1 MNKANFEGYFEN
13 IQQNTQDVN
22 VDELWKMTK
31 EHLKLM
37 LGSRV
42 FSSLFSDVYIENISN
57 GVVQLSCEGEYKK
70 EKISRDYNASLKQ
83 ALKKASGQNYE
94 IEIGIR
100 KNEEKSLEDKYE
112 YHDPRNEGSL
122 DLFSAA
128 EKEKDSFDKKVEES
142 RLNPKYL
149 FSNFVVGKGNQ
160 LAEAVA
166 EATVNDLGNAYNP
179 IFFYG
184 NSGLGKTHLMQAIGN
199 EVLKND
205 STKKVMYISIEEFL
219 NEMVEAIR
227 TKTNNE
233 FRNKYRKLDLLIIDD
248 IQFVE
253 NFPRTQDEFFHT
265 FDALYQANKQIVL
278 ASDRAP
284 KEIKNITDRLR
295 TRLEGGMVADIQPPD
310 YETRLAIL
318 QKNTEGRE
326 VDIPKE
332 YLEMIAKSKDSN
344 IRELEGAL
352 TKVISLF
359 KLGLNPSIDE
369 IAKMLQ
375 IDIEFK
381 RKKITP
387 AKVISTVAEVFE
399 VKPSEIKGNRR
410 TSYVAQSR
418 QVVMYILRKE
428 LQLPLERVAREVN
441 RKDHTTV
448 LHAYDKIEEMYNT
461 DERFSQKIDS
471 CIHLLR
477 E

>member
-1 MNKANFEGYFEN
+1 MNKANFEGYFKD
-13 IQQNTQDVN
+13 IQQNSGEVN
-22 VDELWKMTK
+22 IDELWKMTK

-37 LGSRV
+37 LGTRI
-42 FSSLFSDVYIENISN
+42 FLGMFGNVYIENISN
-57 GVVQLSCEGEYKK
+57 GVVQLSCDAEYKK
-70 EKISRDYNASLKQ
+70 EKILRDYKASLKQ
-83 ALKKASGQNYE
+83 ALRKASGQNYE
-94 IEIGIR
+94 IEVAVR
-100 KNEEKSLEDKYE
+100 KVEDRVKKEKYE
-112 YHDPRNEGSL
+112 YHDPNGESL

-128 EKEKDSFDKKVEES
+128 EKEKDAFEKKLDES

-149 FSNFVVGKGNQ
+149 FSNFVVGKSNE

-166 EATVNDLGNAYNP
+166 EAAVRDLGNAYNP

-199 EVLKND
+199 EVLKSD
-205 STKKVMYISIEEFL
+205 PAKKVMYISIEEFL
-219 NEMVEAIR
+219 NGMVEAIK
-227 TKTNNE
+227 TKTNTE
-233 FRNKYRKLDLLIIDD
+233 FRNKYRTLDLLIIDD

-253 NFPRTQDEFFHT
+253 NFPRTQEEFFHT

-278 ASDRAP
+278 ASDRPP

-318 QKNTEGRE
+318 QKNIEEKE
-326 VDIPKE
+326 VEIPNE
-332 YLEMIAKSKDSN
+332 YLEMIAKSKESN
-344 IRELEGAL
+344 IRELEGGL

-359 KLGLNPSIDE
+359 KLGLNPSKED

-375 IDIEFK
+375 IDIESK

-387 AKVISTVAEVFE
+387 AKVINTVADVFD
-399 VKPSEIKGNRR
+399 VKASEIKGNRR
-410 TSYVAQSR
+410 TSYIAQCR

-428 LQLPLERVAREVN
+428 LQLPLERIAREVN

-448 LHAYDKIEEMYNT
+448 IHAYEKIDEMYNS
-461 DERFSQKIDS
+461 DERFSERIDS

>member
-1 MNKANFEGYFEN
+1 MNKANFEGYFKN
-13 IQQNTQDVN
+13 IQQNTKEVN
-22 VDELWKMTK
+22 TDELWKMTK

-37 LGSRV
+37 LGRRIFLGM
-42 FSSLFSDVYIENISN
+42 FSNVYIENVSN
-57 GVVQLSCEGEYKK
+57 GVVQLSCDAEYKR
-70 EKISRDYNASLKQ
+70 EKILRDYKGSLKQ

-94 IEIGIR
+94 IEVGIR
-100 KNEEKSLEDKYE
+100 KSEEKKSKEKYE
-112 YHDPRNEGSL
+112 YHNPEEESL

-128 EKEKDSFDKKVEES
+128 EKEKNTFEKKLEES

-149 FSNFVVGKGNQ
+149 FSNFVVGKSNE

-166 EATVNDLGNAYNP
+166 EAVVRDLGQAYNP
-179 IFFYG
+179 VFFYG

-205 STKKVMYISIEEFL
+205 PTKKVMYISIEEFL
-219 NEMVEAIR
+219 NEMVEAIK
-227 TKTNNE
+227 TKTNTE
-233 FRNKYRKLDLLIIDD
+233 FRNKYRTLDLLIIDD

-253 NFPRTQDEFFHT
+253 NFPRTQEEFFHT
-265 FDALYQANKQIVL
+265 FDALYQTNKQIVL
-278 ASDRAP
+278 ASDRPP

-318 QKNTEGRE
+318 QKNMEE
-326 VDIPKE
+326 KDVNVPDE
-332 YLEMIAKSKDSN
+332 YLEMIAKSKESN

-352 TKVISLF
+352 TKVVSFF
-359 KLGLNPSIDE
+359 KLGLNPSKE
-369 IAKMLQ
+369 EVAKMLE
-375 IDIEFK
+375 IDIESK

-387 AKVISTVAEVFE
+387 SKVISTVAEVFD
-399 VKPSEIKGNRR
+399 VKVSEIKGNRR
-410 TSYVAQSR
+410 TSYVALSR

-448 LHAYDKIEEMYNT
+448 LHACEKIDEMYNS
-461 DERFSQKIDS
+461 DERFSEKVDS

>member
-1 MNKANFEGYFEN
+1 MNKANFEGYFKN
-13 IQQNTQDVN
+13 IQQNTKEVN
-22 VDELWKMTK
+22 TDELWKMTK

-37 LGSRV
+37 LGRRIFLGM
-42 FSSLFSDVYIENISN
+42 FSNVYIENVSN
-57 GVVQLSCEGEYKK
+57 GVVQLSCDAEYKR
-70 EKISRDYNASLKQ
+70 EKILRDYKGSLKQ

-94 IEIGIR
+94 IEVGIR
-100 KNEEKSLEDKYE
+100 KSEEKKPKEKYE
-112 YHDPRNEGSL
+112 YHNPEEESL
-122 DLFSAA
+122 DLFSVA
-128 EKEKDSFDKKVEES
+128 EKEKDTFEKKLEES

-149 FSNFVVGKGNQ
+149 FSNFVVGKSNE

-166 EATVNDLGNAYNP
+166 EAVVRDLGQAYNP
-179 IFFYG
+179 VFFYG

-205 STKKVMYISIEEFL
+205 PTKKVMYTSIEEFL
-219 NEMVEAIR
+219 NEMVEAIK
-227 TKTNNE
+227 TKTNTE
-233 FRNKYRKLDLLIIDD
+233 FRNKYRTLDLLIIDD

-253 NFPRTQDEFFHT
+253 NFPRTQEEFFHT
-265 FDALYQANKQIVL
+265 FDALYQTNKQIVL
-278 ASDRAP
+278 ASDRPP

-318 QKNTEGRE
+318 QKNMEE
-326 VDIPKE
+326 KDVNVPDE
-332 YLEMIAKSKDSN
+332 YLEMIAKSKESN

-352 TKVISLF
+352 TKVVSFF
-359 KLGLNPSIDE
+359 KLGLNPSKE
-369 IAKMLQ
+369 EVAKMLE
-375 IDIEFK
+375 IDIESK

-387 AKVISTVAEVFE
+387 SKVISTVAEVFD
-399 VKPSEIKGNRR
+399 VKVSEIKGNRR
-410 TSYVAQSR
+410 TSYVALSR

-448 LHAYDKIEEMYNT
+448 LHACEKIDEMYNS
-461 DERFSQKIDS
+461 DERFSEKVDS

>member
-1 MNKANFEGYFEN
+1 MNKANFEGYFKN
-13 IQQNTQDVN
+13 IQQDTEEIDT
-22 VDELWKMTK
+22 DELWKMTK

-37 LGSRV
+37 LGTRI
-42 FSSLFSDVYIENISN
+42 FLGMFGNVYIENISN
-57 GVVQLSCEGEYKK
+57 GVVQLSCDAEYKK
-70 EKISRDYNASLKQ
+70 GKIIRDYKGSVKQ
-83 ALKKASGQNYE
+83 ALKKASGQNFE
-94 IEIGIR
+94 IEIMVR
-100 KNEEKSLEDKYE
+100 ENDEKKKKEKYE
-112 YHDPRNEGSL
+112 YHNPENDSL
-122 DLFSAA
+122 DLFSSA
-128 EKEKDSFDKKVEES
+128 EKEKDAFEKKLEES

-149 FSNFVVGKGNQ
+149 FSNFVVGKSNE

-166 EATVNDLGNAYNP
+166 EAASRDLGKAYNP

-205 STKKVMYISIEEFL
+205 STKKVTYISIEEFL
-219 NEMVEAIR
+219 NGMVEAIK
-227 TKTNNE
+227 TKTNTE
-233 FRNKYRKLDLLIIDD
+233 FRNKYRTLDLLIIDD

-253 NFPRTQDEFFHT
+253 NFPRTQEEFFHT

-278 ASDRAP
+278 ASDRP
-284 KEIKNITDRLR
+284 PREIKNITDRLR

-318 QKNTEGRE
+318 QKIVEEKETA
-326 VDIPKE
+326 IPNE
-332 YLEMIAKSKDSN
+332 YLEMIARSKESN

-352 TKVISLF
+352 TKVVSFF
-359 KLGLNPSIDE
+359 KLGLNPSKDD

-375 IDIEFK
+375 IDIESK

-387 AKVISTVAEVFE
+387 SKVINTVAEVFE
-399 VKPSEIKGNRR
+399 VKPSEIRGNRR

-428 LQLPLERVAREVN
+428 LQLPLERVAKEVN

-448 LHAYDKIEEMYNT
+448 IHACSKIDEMYNS
-461 DERFSQKIDS
+461 DERFSEKVDS

>member
-1 MNKANFEGYFEN
+1 MNKANFKGYFEN
-13 IQQNTQDVN
+13 IEHNSEEVNTE
-22 VDELWKMTK
+22 ELWKMTK
-31 EHLKLM
+31 EHLKLL
-37 LGSRV
+37 LGSRIFLGM
-42 FSSLFSDVYIENISN
+42 FSGVYIENVSN
-57 GVVQLSCEGEYKK
+57 GVVQLSSDSEYKK
-70 EKISRDYNASLKQ
+70 EKILKDYKGSLKQ

-94 IEIGIR
+94 IEVETR
-100 KNEEKSLEDKYE
+100 KTGEKKESEKYE
-112 YHDPRNEGSL
+112 YHDPNGDSL
-122 DLFSAA
+122 DLFSVA
-128 EKEKDSFDKKVEES
+128 EREKNNLKKKVDES

-149 FSNFVVGKGNQ
+149 FSNFVVGKSNE

-166 EATVNDLGNAYNP
+166 EASVRDLGNAYNP

-205 STKKVMYISIEEFL
+205 PTKKVMYISIEEFL
-219 NEMVEAIR
+219 NGMVEAIK
-227 TKTNNE
+227 TKTNTE
-233 FRNKYRKLDLLIIDD
+233 FRNKYRTLDLLIIDD

-253 NFPRTQDEFFHT
+253 NFPRTQEEFFHT
-265 FDALYQANKQIVL
+265 FDALYQSNKQIVL

-318 QKNTEGRE
+318 QKNMEE
-326 VDIPKE
+326 KDVEIPKE
-332 YLEMIAKSKDSN
+332 YLEMIAKSKESN

-352 TKVISLF
+352 TKVVSFF
-359 KLGLNPSIDE
+359 KLGLNPTREE
-369 IAKMLQ
+369 IAKILQ
-375 IDIEFK
+375 IDIDSK

-387 AKVISTVAEVFE
+387 AKVISAVSDVFD

-410 TSYVAQSR
+410 TSYVAQCR

-448 LHAYDKIEEMYNT
+448 IHACDKIDQMYNS
-461 DERFSQKIDS
+461 DNRFGEKVDA
-471 CIHLLR
+471 CIHILR